1 MQRNRS
7 YLPAVTFFSLWLC
20 NSGHCTAPISSINTH
35 YFLHLLYGCFSL
47 KRGLLS
53 FVALCAL
60 SLSTA
65 RAAQP
70 LTAPALAS
78 DIADRYANLIYY
90 GSGATGMALVVIDG
104 NQRVF
109 RSFGETRPGS
119 NVHPQL
125 DSVIRIASLTKLM
138 TSEMLVKLLD
148 QGVVKL
154 NDPLSKY
161 APPGAHVPT
170 YQGAPITLVNLA
182 THTSA
187 LPREQPGGAAH
198 RPVFVWPTREQ
209 RWNYLSNTTLKT
221 APGSQAA
228 YSNLA
233 FDLLADALSNAAGKP
248 YPQMFEEQITRPL
261 GMKDTTF
268 TPSPD
273 QCKRLMVAEK
283 GASPCNNTLAAI
295 GSGGVYS
302 TPGDMMRWM
311 QQFLASD
318 FYARNS
324 QADRM
329 QTLIYQRAQLR
340 KVIGMDV
347 PGKADALGLGWVYMA
362 PKNGRPGII
371 QKTGGGGGFITYM
384 AMIPQSNVGAF
395 VVVTRSANTRFVNM
409 SDGVNNL
416 VAELSANK
424 AEVLTASVQP

>member
-1 MQRNRS
+1 M
-7 YLPAVTFFSLWLC
+7 LFAASLT
-20 NSGHCTAPISSINTH
+20 S
-35 YFLHLLYGCFSL
+35 
-47 KRGLLS
+47 
-53 FVALCAL
+53 VQ
-60 SLSTA
+60 
-65 RAAQP
+65 AAQP
-70 LTAPALAS
+70 IADPVFAS
-78 DIADRYANLIYY
+78 DIVDRYAEHIFY

-109 RSFGETRPGS
+109 RSFGDTRPGN
-119 NVHPQL
+119 NVRPQL

-148 QGVVKL
+148 QGTVKL

-170 YQGAPITLVNLA
+170 YQGTPITLVNLA

-209 RWNYLSNTTLKT
+209 RWSWLSTATLKV

-233 FDLLADALSNAAGKP
+233 FDLLADALATASGKP
-248 YPQMFEEQITRPL
+248 YTQLFEEKITRPL

-311 QQFLASD
+311 QQYLSSD
-318 FYARNS
+318 FYHRS
-324 QADRM
+324 HQADRM
-329 QTLIYQRAQLR
+329 QTLIYQRTQL
-340 KVIGMDV
+340 KKIIGMDV

-362 PKNGRPGII
+362 PKGTQIKLAQYWPKDGRPGII

-384 AMIPQSNVGAF
+384 AMIPQYNIGAF
-395 VVVTRSANTRFVNM
+395 VVVTRSPLTRFTNM
-409 SDGVNNL
+409 SDGINDL
-416 VAELSANK
+416 VTELSGNK
-424 AEVLTASVQP
+424 PIAIPAS

>member
-1 MQRNRS
+1 MKRS
-7 YLPAVTFFSLWLC
+7 LLFITAMLFAASLT
-20 NSGHCTAPISSINTH
+20 S
-35 YFLHLLYGCFSL
+35 
-47 KRGLLS
+47 
-53 FVALCAL
+53 VQ
-60 SLSTA
+60 
-65 RAAQP
+65 AAQP
-70 LTAPALAS
+70 IADPVFS
-78 DIADRYANLIYY
+78 DIVDRYAEHIFY

-109 RSFGETRPGS
+109 RSFGDTRPGN
-119 NVHPQL
+119 NVRPQL

-148 QGVVKL
+148 QGTVKL

-161 APPGAHVPT
+161 APPGAYVPT
-170 YQGAPITLVNLA
+170 YQGTPITLVNLA

-209 RWNYLSNTTLKT
+209 RWNWLSTATLKV

-233 FDLLADALSNAAGKP
+233 FDLLADALATASGKP
-248 YPQMFEEQITRPL
+248 YTQLFEEKITRPL

-311 QQFLASD
+311 QQYLSSD
-318 FYARNS
+318 FYHRS
-324 QADRM
+324 QQADRM
-329 QTLIYQRAQLR
+329 QTLIYQRTQL
-340 KVIGMDV
+340 KKIIGMDV

-362 PKNGRPGII
+362 PKDGRPGII

-384 AMIPQSNVGAF
+384 AMIPQYNIGAF
-395 VVVTRSANTRFVNM
+395 VVVTRSPLTRFTNM
-409 SDGVNNL
+409 SDGINDL
-416 VAELSANK
+416 VTELSGNK
-424 AEVLTASVQP
+424 PIAIPAS